1 MHRSTVINFTHF
13 IVHDDK
19 KININIKN
27 KIKKRSFPR
36 CVKPTRTGAKN
47 KAAKVFR
54 CWSSKSQQN
63 RSKIAAKSQQNR
75 SKIAAKSHRC
85 NAAVATPSP
94 LDRMPGKLVL

>member
-75 SKIAAKSHRC
+75 SKIAAKSQQNRSKI
-85 NAAVATPSP
+85 AAKSQQNRSKIAP
-94 LDRMPGKLVL
+94 M